1 MDLVSIVNVAL
12 LSLLNMNNFPYDYN
26 DATIYT
32 PVGTA
37 IGVYDITEELP
48 IYYIYDLIDDTEDDY
63 PGNVLM
69 GLPSIKYNCH
79 SYAWYK
85 QKPNERNYWLEYES
99 PFYTDGSYIEVSY
112 KNVQPGDR
120 VCYFDSLNMNVHSA
134 IVTRKL
140 SAFSTGGTV
149 LNYADLIEIDSKWG
163 EAGLYSGRG
172 DTTPYTPN
180 NGGSASYLRFYH
192 YNYSHTHSYT
202 YTQISGDEEYHTAEC
217 SCVFFYQKHSYSFV
231 YVNVYSSIG
240 GDEQQYLVPAYK
252 CTKCNYISYIE
263 EYNYV

>member
-37 IGVYDITEELP
+37 IGVYDITEELSNHQ
-48 IYYIYDLIDDTEDDY
+48 IY
-63 PGNVLM
+63 NVLNPLYDNISSLNTRR
-69 GLPSIKYNCH
+69 GLPTLKYNCH
-79 SYAWYK
+79 SYAWHK
-85 QKPNERNYWLEYES
+85 QKANEREYWLEYES
-99 PFYTDGSYIEVSY
+99 PFYTDGSYVQTSY
-112 KNVQPGDR
+112 DYVEPGDR
-120 VCYFDSLNMNVHSA
+120 VCYFDSSNTNIHSA

-140 SAFSTGGTV
+140 SAFGNGTV
-149 LNYADLIEIDSKWG
+149 LSYADLIEIDSKWG

-172 DTTPYTPN
+172 DTTPYTSN

-231 YVNVYSSIG
+231 YINVYSSIG